1 MRVDGEAAAGAGG
14 RGVVPPEEAVTTA
27 AELRAAVRAV
37 AASLPFGADPG
48 AFAAALERLAVEEGD
63 DSSEEALP

>member
-1 MRVDGEAAAGAGG
+1 MRVDGEASSGTGG
-14 RGVVPPEEAVTTA
+14 GEFVIPEEAVATA

-48 AFAAALERLAVEEGD
+48 AFAAALERLAVAD
-63 DSSEEALP
+63 DDEEALP